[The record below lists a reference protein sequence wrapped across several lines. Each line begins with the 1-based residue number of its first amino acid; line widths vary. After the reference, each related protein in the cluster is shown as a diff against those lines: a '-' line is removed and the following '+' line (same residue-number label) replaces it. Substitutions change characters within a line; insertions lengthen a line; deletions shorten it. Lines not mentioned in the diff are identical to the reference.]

1 MVGPKITGR
10 VALLRGVNIGGNK
23 LPMAMLTTIGE
34 KAGFANVRTYIASGN
49 LVFASDASEADCRE
63 RLDRLIEQE
72 FGKRLGVVVRSA
84 DEMARIA
91 RANPFADC
99 PGNRVVAIF
108 IDEPL
113 SLDGVRNQRSERLK
127 LGERVV
133 YVHYPDGQ
141 ADTKLVIPAAKHG
154 TARNMNT
161 VGKLAELAREA
172 GS

>member
-1 MVGPKITGR
+1 
-10 VALLRGVNIGGNK
+10 VALLRGVNIGGNN
-23 LPMAMLTTIGE
+23 LPMALLKTIGE

-49 LVFASDASEADCRE
+49 LIFASDAGEGECRE

-84 DEMARIA
+84 DEMARVA
-91 RANPFADC
+91 KANPFADC

-108 IDEPL
+108 TDDPL
-113 SLDGVRNQRSERLK
+113 SLDGVRNQKNERLE
-127 LGERVV
+127 LGERAI
-133 YVHYPDGQ
+133 YAHYPDGQ
-141 ADTKLVIPAAKHG
+141 GDTKLVIPAAKHG

-161 VGKLAELAREA
+161 VGKLAELAKEA